1 MFSNQCVAMK
11 DKSASKGKFNLDK
24 MLENNTDK
32 KNALRKIIQELD
44 KEGNNNKNQP
54 KNKQQ

>member
-1 MFSNQCVAMK
+1 MK
-11 DKSASKGKFNLDK
+11 DKSGSKDKFTLDK

-44 KEGNNNKNQP
+44 KEENNNKNQP
-54 KNKQQ
+54 KNKKR

>member
-1 MFSNQCVAMK
+1 MK